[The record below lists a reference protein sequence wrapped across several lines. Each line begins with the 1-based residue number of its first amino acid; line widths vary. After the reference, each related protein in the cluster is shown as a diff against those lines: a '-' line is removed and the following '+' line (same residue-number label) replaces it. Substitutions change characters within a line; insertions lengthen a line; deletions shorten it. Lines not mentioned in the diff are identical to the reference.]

1 MKKYIKKII
10 LITTLLLLLIS
21 YFKEMPLI
29 IYSLMPIFAIWYTIL
44 TYSDCKK
51 NRFDITTTIIL
62 MFFCIIAFVLS
73 IIPILSELLL

>member
-29 IYSLMPIFAIWYTIL
+29 MYSLMPIFAIWYTIL

-62 MFFCIIAFVLS
+62 MFLHNCICIINNSDF
-73 IIPILSELLL
+73 I

>member
-29 IYSLMPIFAIWYTIL
+29 MYSLMPIFAIWYTIL

-51 NRFDITTTIIL
+51 IDLI
-62 MFFCIIAFVLS
+62 
-73 IIPILSELLL
+73 